1 MSVVVAFALIF
12 AVNSSIHSFLVVHY
26 AKEDKVAT
34 SVGFYYM
41 SNAAGRL
48 LGTLASGVIYSYA
61 GDDRGALAGSDA
73 LRGLA
78 ACFVAGTASNMG
90 ITIEGWDMEES
101 KQGFREEKAALFGV
115 DPAAL

>member
-1 MSVVVAFALIF
+1 M
-12 AVNSSIHSFLVVHY
+12 
-26 AKEDKVAT
+26 AT

-78 ACFVAGTASNMG
+78 ACFVAGTASSLVAALITVRIRDDAAG
-90 ITIEGWDMEES
+90 LRCGPCVCVGAQEEGDGGRTTTATTTIEMPPFE
-101 KQGFREEKAALFGV
+101 
-115 DPAAL
+115 PATAPPTAT